1 VLLLDLLVFIEGLR
15 RVDFRFFPGDHLL
28 VLCVNEVLGV
38 RPVWL
43 SLLRDPVEDDL
54 QLAVR
59 QVLHLCLSNEIS
71 LNDA

>member
-1 VLLLDLLVFIEGLR
+1 VLFLDLLVFIEGLR
-15 RVDFRFFPGDHLL
+15 RVDFRFLPGNHLL